1 MVEIIKV
8 HKNNWS
14 DREYKMILDFVAV
27 NEFSY
32 EKIHEI
38 LHWRNLN
45 AIQNKIS
52 RMLVH
57 PEKFDCKFR
66 DAIEILKEK

>member
-1 MVEIIKV
+1 
-8 HKNNWS
+8 
-14 DREYKMILDFVAV
+14 MILDFVAV

-32 EKIHEI
+32 ENIHEI